1 MAEKKMIIDEIEC
14 TFTNERN
21 VLEVAR
27 NNGIDIPSLCY
38 CENLSIYGG
47 CRLCLVENER
57 GAMDAAC
64 SMQPRNGMVVHTHT
78 QKILDSRRTTLQ
90 LLMSSHRADC
100 LTCEQS
106 GSCKLQ
112 EYAHR
117 YNVSEPRFEEN
128 TYTRLPLD
136 VSSPCITRDPSK
148 CILCGLCV
156 RMCSEVQNIGAIDFT
171 KRGKRAVVAPG
182 FGKMLSETGCVGC
195 GQCAAVCPTG
205 AITINRQITEMW
217 KMLNDPNKKLVVQI
231 APSVRVGLAE
241 QFGMP
246 ADEPVTGK
254 LVTALRRL
262 GAEVVYDTNLTAD
275 LTILEEA
282 AEFLEKVK
290 NGDKLPMF
298 TSCCPGWIQHV
309 EKAHPHLMPQVSTA
323 GSPMEMFGALI
334 RQQFKDEDVYSV
346 AIMPCTAKKFE
357 AQRPELVK
365 DGKRLVDLVLTT
377 DELGK
382 LIKAAGID
390 FKNLPDSEPD
400 DPLGDYTG
408 AGVIFGVTGGVT
420 EAVIR
425 HVLNSAA
432 PDTLQTIAECGVRGL
447 EGIKAFSVT
456 AGDLTLKTE
465 RLHRRRRTAARLQCP
480 QERAYG
486 GHLQGGRG
494 LRAEDPEPEPGHEVC
509 VRRTDEGSRTRAAA
523 HPLPPARSSLIITPK
538 HKNLPAGLPAGR
550 FLTASSPV
558 IQLFRASYHSRM
570 ISAALVLPSAY
581 SACHSDSRPSS
592 WTIRMRFSLPFS
604 GKKSSRRPSFGMF
617 SDRVSPFGTSMPSAL
632 SIKTFVVSRST

>member
-1 MAEKKMIIDEIEC
+1 MAEKMMIIDGVQC
-14 TFTNERN
+14 PFTNERN

-64 SMQPRNGMVVHTHT
+64 SMQPRNGLVVYTHT
-78 QKILDSRRTTLQ
+78 KKVLESRRTTLQ
-90 LLMSSHRADC
+90 LLMSSHRAQC
-100 LTCEQS
+100 LTCDQS
-106 GSCKLQ
+106 GKCKLQ
-112 EYAHR
+112 DYAKR
-117 YNVSEPRFEEN
+117 YNVDDTRFGAN
-128 TYTRLPLD
+128 TYCREPKD
-136 VSSPCITRDPSK
+136 ESSVCIVRDPSK

-156 RMCSEVQNIGAIDFT
+156 RMCAEVQNIGAIDFT
-171 KRGKRAVVAPG
+171 QRGKKAYVAPG
-182 FGKMLSETGCVGC
+182 FGKTLAETSCVGC

-205 AITINRQITEMW
+205 AITINNQIQKFW
-217 KMLNDPNKKLVVQI
+217 SMLHDKQKRVVVQF

-241 QFGMP
+241 EFGMP
-246 ADEPVTGK
+246 ADTAVTGK

-262 GAEVVYDTNLTAD
+262 GVDVVYDTNLTAD

-290 NGDKLPMF
+290 SGAKLPMF

-309 EKAHPHLMPQVSTA
+309 EHKHPHLMPQVSTA

-357 AQRPELVK
+357 AARPEMEK
-365 DGKRLVDLVLTT
+365 DGKRLTDLVITT
-377 DELGK
+377 SELARM
-382 LIKAAGID
+382 IKEAGI
-390 FKNLPDSEPD
+390 NLATLPDSDPD

-425 HVLNSAA
+425 HVLNDAS

-447 EGIKAFSVT
+447 DGIKAFEVS
-456 AGDLTLKTE
+456 AGDLKLRIAVANGLGNADKLIE
-465 RLHRRRRTAARLQCP
+465 KVESGEEYFDFIEVMACP
-480 QERAYG
+480 NGCIG
-486 GHLQGGRG
+486 GGGQ
-494 LRAEDPEPEPGHEVC
+494 
-509 VRRTDEGSRTRAAA
+509 
-523 HPLPPARSSLIITPK
+523 PPASNARKAERFQAIFKEDAACELKIPQQ
-538 HKNLPAGLPAGR
+538 NPAMKYVYDELLKGRAHELLHIHYPAHG
-550 FLTASSPV
+550 
-558 IQLFRASYHSRM
+558 H
-570 ISAALVLPSAY
+570 
-581 SACHSDSRPSS
+581 HE
-592 WTIRMRFSLPFS
+592 
-604 GKKSSRRPSFGMF
+604 
-617 SDRVSPFGTSMPSAL
+617 
-632 SIKTFVVSRST
+632 